1 MRSTSRLLGLC
12 FGVALSLGT
21 AQAALAQDPAAPP
34 APAPAAAPAAVDSN
48 QMWVGEW
55 EYQLNWRDS
64 TIEGTMRVNLSGT
77 RFTGTVTR
85 SGIPPAPF
93 RSFSLSKNHKDMS
106 ASVDWNGQDVH
117 FNGHMENPR
126 SVTGQ
131 ASMTGSF
138 GRLIMRKRSDS

>member
-1 MRSTSRLLGLC
+1 MRSTSRFMAMGFGL
-12 FGVALSLGT
+12 ALSLGT
-21 AQAALAQDPAAPP
+21 ARVARAQDP
-34 APAPAAAPAAVDSN
+34 APAPAAAPAAVDTN
-48 QMWVGEW
+48 QMWAGEW
-55 EYQLNWRDS
+55 DYELTWRDS
-64 TIEGTMRVNLSGT
+64 TIDGTMRVIYSGN

-85 SGIPPAPF
+85 EGVPPAPF
-93 RSFSLSKNHKDMS
+93 RSFSLSKNKRDMS
-106 ASVDWNGQDVH
+106 ASVDWNGQEVR